1 MTFTSAV
8 PTQRW
13 LASYPPA
20 MPSSI
25 NTPASRGLGDMIAA
39 SCRTHADR
47 VALVQDGD
55 SLHYGQL
62 DALSQRLAA
71 FLAVDLSLAVGE
83 RVALMMPNVLAYPI
97 AICGV
102 LRAGCAVVNVN
113 PMYTPREL
121 KHQLRDSGARAIIV
135 AEPFLATVEAVLAE
149 TSVDTVIVVPM
160 AGVPATGSEAYDHS
174 GKTTLNTALASQ
186 SAMPSV
192 EQRHSDTALLQY
204 TGGTTGPS
212 KGAELTHGNLLSNLE
227 QFSTWLGDV
236 VKPGREVVITALP
249 IYHIFALTI
258 NFLSFLRL
266 GAKNVLISNPRDLP
280 GVVATMRREG
290 CTIIT
295 GVNTLFNGLLNTP
308 GFDAL
313 DFSTMNLS
321 MGGGSAVQAA
331 VARRWQEVTGK
342 VLVEGYGL
350 SETSP
355 VLTVNRIDT
364 GTFRSGIGLPLPST
378 DISIRDD
385 DGQEVAPGEAGEL
398 CARGPQVMRGYWNKP
413 EENAKAFT
421 EDGYFRTGDMAM
433 QDAEGFFHIVDR
445 KKDMVLVSGF
455 NVYPNEI
462 EAVCAEH
469 PGVLESACIGV
480 PDDKTGEAVKVF
492 VVKRD
497 DALTEAALIEHCRQ
511 NLTAYKIPRQV
522 QFLKEL
528 PKSPV
533 GKILRRELR
542 A

>member
-1 MTFTSAV
+1 MKEN
-8 PTQRW
+8 W
-13 LASYPPA
+13 LTSYPPG
-20 MPSSI
+20 MPATI
-25 NTPASRGLGDMIAA
+25 GTSRYNSLGEMIAE
-39 SCRTHADR
+39 SCDRYADR
-47 VALVQDGD
+47 AALVQGSDTLD
-55 SLHYGQL
+55 YRQL

-71 FLAVDLSLAVGE
+71 FLAVDLSLALGE
-83 RVALMMPNVLAYPI
+83 RVALMMPNVLAYPL
-97 AICGV
+97 AICGA

-121 KHQLRDSGARAIIV
+121 KHQLHDSGARAIIV
-135 AEPFLATVEAVLAE
+135 AEPFLGTVDAVLAE
-149 TSVDTVIVVPM
+149 TAVDTVIVVPM
-160 AGVPATGSEAYDHS
+160 TGVPTPGNRIYDHS
-174 GKTTLNTALASQ
+174 GRATLATALASS
-186 SAMPSV
+186 SALPFIV
-192 EQRHSDTALLQY
+192 QRRTDTALLQY

-212 KGAELTHGNLLSNLE
+212 KGAELTHGNLLSNLD
-227 QFSTWLGDV
+227 QFHAWLGDAV
-236 VKPGREVVITALP
+236 QVEQEVIITALP
-249 IYHIFALTI
+249 IYHIFAMTV

-266 GAKNVLISNPRDLP
+266 GAKNVLITNPRDLP
-280 GVVATMRREG
+280 AMAATMEREG
-290 CTIIT
+290 CTAIT

-313 DFSTMNLS
+313 DFSKLNLS
-321 MGGGSAVQAA
+321 MGGGSAIQPAI
-331 VARRWQEVTGK
+331 ARRWQEVTGK
-342 VLVEGYGL
+342 VLIEGYGL

-355 VLTVNRIDT
+355 VLTVNRLDT
-364 GTFRSGIGLPLPST
+364 GVFRSGIGLPLPST
-378 DISIRDD
+378 EISIRNEE
-385 DGQEVAPGEAGEL
+385 GREVAPGESGEL

-433 QDAEGFFHIVDR
+433 QDAEGYFHIVDR

-455 NVYPNEI
+455 NVYPNEV

-480 PDDKTGEAVKVF
+480 PDPRTGEAVKVF

-497 DALTEAALIEHCRQ
+497 ESLTEQSLIEYCRK
-511 NLTAYKIPRQV
+511 NLTAYKVPRQV

-542 A
+542 N